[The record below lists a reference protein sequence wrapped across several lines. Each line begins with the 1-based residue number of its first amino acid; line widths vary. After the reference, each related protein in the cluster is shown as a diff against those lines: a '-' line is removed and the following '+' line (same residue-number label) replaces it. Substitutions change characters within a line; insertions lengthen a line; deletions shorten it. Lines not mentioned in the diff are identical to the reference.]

1 MRNSTNGSPA
11 KLFAISMLCSLWIHL
26 LRAWRTGQ
34 LPLLRSSTGNC
45 CIFQHVLQVLLKKV
59 LFGTSSQMLCIS
71 GVSWT
76 GLETGQL
83 RRCTKLAKSSQAKW
97 ILRNQIILCPIT
109 CQLCMI
115 SYHNHHRTG
124 KLLLIVVCLFIR
136 RFIRY
141 VIITLLNLHWSLGHS
156 IMHRFPKKYDLWH
169 PNNNA

>member
-1 MRNSTNGSPA
+1 
-11 KLFAISMLCSLWIHL
+11 MLCSLWIHL

-45 CIFQHVLQVLLKKV
+45 CIFQHVLQVLLNECFLGSLHKC
-59 LFGTSSQMLCIS
+59 FCIS

-76 GLETGQL
+76 GLEIGQL

-115 SYHNHHRTG
+115 SYHNHQLTG
-124 KLLLIVVCLFIR
+124 KLLLIAVCLFIR
-136 RFIRY
+136 LFIRY
-141 VIITLLNLHWSLGHS
+141 VIITLLNLRGSLGYS
-156 IMHRFPKKYDLWH
+156 ITHQFPKKYDLWH
-169 PNNNA
+169 PSRFKNSL